1 MINPNYT
8 NLEVPKMILQPIIE
22 NAFVHAI
29 EPFGKDATIK
39 LFTRVD
45 TEKNILYLCIKDFGP
60 GIPEDKIESIKN
72 YLQDATFE
80 RTTKGSI
87 GIKNIQQRLEMFY
100 GEDYK
105 IRTHESGLL
114 NLRKIDVFRYQK
126 RRKTCDSF

>member
-1 MINPNYT
+1 M
-8 NLEVPKMILQPIIE
+8 
-22 NAFVHAI
+22 
-29 EPFGKDATIK
+29 
-39 LFTRVD
+39 
-45 TEKNILYLCIKDFGP
+45 YLCIKDFGP

-105 IRTHESGLL
+105 IQIESELGKGTLICIPVPL
-114 NLRKIDVFRYQK
+114 QEQSGGDL
-126 RRKTCDSF
+126 